1 MNRDEMVEGIMRAS
15 GISKAN
21 INRFYDGLVTLA
33 MKKLASDG
41 QFVLPGLGV
50 LRVRVHRARDG
61 RNPRT
66 GERIRIPRKKVV
78 RFGAYKDLKAMLNPE
93 SDSAAPPTD
102 APAGGST
109 VEEHDDSGE

>member
-21 INRFYDGLVTLA
+21 VNRFYDGLVVLA

-50 LRVRVHRARDG
+50 LRVKVRKAREG
-61 RNPRT
+61 RNPQT
-66 GERIRIPRKKVV
+66 GEKIRIPRKKVV
-78 RFGAYKDLKAMLNPE
+78 RFGAYKDLKEMLNPE
-93 SDSAAPPTD
+93 AAAAEDTE
-102 APAGGST
+102 GKET
-109 VEEHDDSGE
+109 GEK

>member
-21 INRFYDGLVTLA
+21 INRFYDGLVALA
-33 MKKLASDG
+33 KRKLASEG

-50 LRVRVHRARDG
+50 LRVRVHKARDG

-66 GERIRIPRKKVV
+66 GEKIRIPRKKVV
-78 RFGAYKDLKAMLNPE
+78 RFGAYKDLKEMLNPE
-93 SDSAAPPTD
+93 NKPNPPQD
-102 APAGGST
+102 N
-109 VEEHDDSGE
+109 VEKPIDKPDE

>member
-21 INRFYDGLVTLA
+21 VNRFYDGLVALA
-33 MKKLASDG
+33 LKKLANDG

-50 LRVRVHRARDG
+50 LRVKVRKARDG
-61 RNPRT
+61 RNPQT

-78 RFGAYKDLKAMLNPE
+78 RFGAYKDLKEVINPADASSE
-93 SDSAAPPTD
+93 KKDDAEPTD
-102 APAGGST
+102 GG
-109 VEEHDDSGE
+109 EN